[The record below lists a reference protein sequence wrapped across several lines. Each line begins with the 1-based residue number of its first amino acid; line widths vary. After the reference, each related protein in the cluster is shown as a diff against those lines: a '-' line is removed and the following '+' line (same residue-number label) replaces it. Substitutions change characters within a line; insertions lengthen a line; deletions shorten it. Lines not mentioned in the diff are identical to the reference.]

1 MSDLDELAFLN
12 EIARL
17 ATLARDWDELM
28 RSIVDGTT
36 AAMGVEVCSFYLA
49 DTDRTRLTLAATNGL
64 DRSQVGK
71 VSLAWGQGITGR
83 VAETRTPI
91 AVEDVTRDDRFAWV
105 RGFDIEDLRGMLSV
119 PLVWHDDVVGVLN
132 VQTRADRRFTDDEI
146 RFLGTIAA
154 LLAGIVEKGRLTA
167 EVEARLAELTA
178 LDAARSEL
186 LSVVTHELRTPLSV
200 VRVYVDLL
208 TEAAGPEPPDAAD
221 PEAWRAAAVDQLGRL
236 DRLVDSILAS
246 VRGEGLTG
254 LSRAPFD
261 AIAAVDETVET
272 LASPPPAA
280 THPLVAAGRAADRG
294 RRRDPVPPGHRTAA
308 RERIEVRAVGRG
320 REHRRLAGRR
330 RGPDLRHR
338 RRPGRADRGLGER
351 LRAVRPDR
359 RPGPVAR
366 FGHRAVRL
374 APADDRDGRPDL
386 PRAERLREQPVRGG
400 VARLVLTARP
410 AGVYIASRY
419 TATRRTQERQ
429 PMTTVATSTPAVG
442 EAAVPD
448 SAAISPWRGI
458 TRDIARGGLTG
469 AIVGL
474 VGCGLGG
481 RLVMR
486 LAALLVPEARGA
498 FTENGNQVGV
508 ITLDGSSFL
517 IIAGLFIGLLG
528 GTIWVAISPWIP
540 GTGLRRALVTVPIA
554 IGLGAAGLVDGD
566 NSDFAVLGHNGAV
579 VASLLGLVALIGLAF
594 ALVDSWL
601 DRHLPPPNARWTV
614 SSWNY
619 VILSL
624 IGALIVVPMVILAY
638 ASSPNLATVI
648 QGILLVRSRR
658 SRSSGGTTVER
669 DARSAR
675 RACWLA
681 GRTALVVAVAF
692 GYVTLV
698 PDVVEALGA

>member
-83 VAETRTPI
+83 VAATRTPI

-132 VQTRADRRFTDDEI
+132 VQTRADRRFTADEI

-221 PEAWRAAAVDQLGRL
+221 PDAWRAAAVEQLGRL

-261 AIAAVDETVET
+261 AVAAVDETVET
-272 LASPPPAA
+272 LRLLLRPRPIRWARPDG
-280 THPLVAAGRAADRG
+280 PLTAVGDETRFRQVLEQLLENESKYAPSAEGVSIGAWRVGDEVQIYVTDDG
-294 RRRDPVPPGHRTAA
+294 PGVPIEDWESVFEPFV
-308 RERIEVRAVGRG
+308 RIEGRG
-320 REHRRLAGRR
+320 RSAAA
-330 RGPDLRHR
+330 
-338 RRPGRADRGLGER
+338 PGSGCS
-351 LRAVRPDR
+351 
-359 RPGPVAR
+359 
-366 FGHRAVRL
+366 
-374 APADDRDGRPDL
+374 
-386 PRAERLREQPVRGG
+386 PRAG
-400 VARLVLTARP
+400 
-410 AGVYIASRY
+410 
-419 TATRRTQERQ
+419 
-429 PMTTVATSTPAVG
+429 
-442 EAAVPD
+442 
-448 SAAISPWRGI
+448 
-458 TRDIARGGLTG
+458 
-469 AIVGL
+469 
-474 VGCGLGG
+474 
-481 RLVMR
+481 
-486 LAALLVPEARGA
+486 
-498 FTENGNQVGV
+498 
-508 ITLDGSSFL
+508 
-517 IIAGLFIGLLG
+517 
-528 GTIWVAISPWIP
+528 
-540 GTGLRRALVTVPIA
+540 
-554 IGLGAAGLVDGD
+554 
-566 NSDFAVLGHNGAV
+566 
-579 VASLLGLVALIGLAF
+579 
-594 ALVDSWL
+594 
-601 DRHLPPPNARWTV
+601 
-614 SSWNY
+614 
-619 VILSL
+619 
-624 IGALIVVPMVILAY
+624 
-638 ASSPNLATVI
+638 
-648 QGILLVRSRR
+648 
-658 SRSSGGTTVER
+658 
-669 DARSAR
+669 
-675 RACWLA
+675 
-681 GRTALVVAVAF
+681 
-692 GYVTLV
+692 
-698 PDVVEALGA
+698 